1 MSNELQKQSIVELYE
16 QRPWAI
22 KLAIQYFLD
31 DDTVPDFITKD
42 FGISSLSVLK
52 ELFDWD
58 TKYVLCSEHYVMCQS
73 IEIRTA
79 LSSREEAEEYLN
91 GEKLI
96 YASSSDWNDYDPDFE
111 NDFEIESSKIV
122 TEVVNVRLKSQS
134 PSKDAV
140 ALT

>member
-1 MSNELQKQSIVELYE
+1 
-16 QRPWAI
+16 
-22 KLAIQYFLD
+22 
-31 DDTVPDFITKD
+31 
-42 FGISSLSVLK
+42 
-52 ELFDWD
+52 
-58 TKYVLCSEHYVMCQS
+58 MCQS